1 MTSDGRPVL
10 FYGMSFYPASQ
21 ISELTIRITVK
32 AMYEYYV
39 PNMLGDMSF
48 NQGDMIAVTDTSKSG

>member
-10 FYGMSFYPASQ
+10 FYGMSFYPAS
-21 ISELTIRITVK
+21 ELTIRVTVK